1 MSYYMRYIS
10 TDEQEI
16 TVPMLER
23 ILKSLD
29 PQYSIANAQ
38 ESPTESGDLVYGNE
52 NYGQIE
58 INRPG
63 DSLFEEELEE
73 LREFLNEAR
82 GKKKEIVLQ
91 TLDNATTTV
100 AIQVLWQERNTE
112 QTLSKIDPLW
122 QWLFSNRKG
131 LLQVDGEGYYD
142 SSVLILEEQ

>member
-142 SSVLILEEQ
+142 SSGLILEEQ

>member
-73 LREFLNEAR
+73 LRGFLNEAR